1 MLKTFEE
8 YKYIK
13 FNPNRSNAKDVEEP
27 FFNSDKKKYRNDW
40 TFDNNNDSI
49 LKVRDIIRGLGIN
62 RTENLSNKI
71 INSAIID
78 VIKNNLIGK
87 TVKTKGLKVKKQF
100 NSIAEQ
106 IPQTLAKY
114 KLTYFTS
121 SANYNAWNK
130 WTMIPPEEWWIY
142 TIKNCK
148 LIQDYDHLM
157 FLYDTDNNI
166 YIINSSVF
174 FNAFKI
180 KRKTGKIVSEV
191 DPLGEEDWLS

>member
-13 FNPNRSNAKDVEEP
+13 FNPNRANARDYEEP
-27 FFNSDKKKYRNDW
+27 FFNSDKKKYKNEW
-40 TFDNNNDSI
+40 IFDNNNDLI
-49 LKVRDIIRGLGIN
+49 LKVKNIIRGLGIT
-62 RTENLSNKI
+62 RIEDLTNKI

-78 VIKNNLIGK
+78 VIKNDLIGK

-100 NSIAEQ
+100 STNAEQ
-106 IPQTLAKY
+106 ILGKFG
-114 KLTYFTS
+114 KLSDFGS
-121 SANYNAWNK
+121 STNYNTWNQ

-166 YIINSSVF
+166 YIINSSIF
-174 FNAFKI
+174 FKDFKI
-180 KRKTGKIVSEV
+180 KRKSGKIVSDV
-191 DPLGEEDWLS
+191 DPFGEEDWGV